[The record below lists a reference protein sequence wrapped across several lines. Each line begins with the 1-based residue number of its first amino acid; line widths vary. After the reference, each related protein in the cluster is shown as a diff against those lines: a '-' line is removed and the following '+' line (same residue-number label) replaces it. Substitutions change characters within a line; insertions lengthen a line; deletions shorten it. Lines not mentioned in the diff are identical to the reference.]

1 MCIPWYHIFYSP
13 LQSDIKY
20 VQVYDKGTAPHLRNF
35 HRVIVHNHVDV
46 VVDIHLSGVRVI
58 LAHRETLRVVR
69 FRSTRLMTPNK
80 KYRVWGGGGGGEVG
94 REEGKR
100 EGEEEQERVRYGTVW
115 TEGRVTPINRIKT
128 KYQKTVATHV

>member
-1 MCIPWYHIFYSP
+1 
-13 LQSDIKY
+13 
-20 VQVYDKGTAPHLRNF
+20 
-35 HRVIVHNHVDV
+35 
-46 VVDIHLSGVRVI
+46 
-58 LAHRETLRVVR
+58 
-69 FRSTRLMTPNK
+69 MTPNK